1 MLYQEALGMATR
13 DCQLDISEKDVQ
25 FSFGMCKMV
34 VTNEVTSYKNYGI
47 LLFPEF
53 LEYIGR
59 LADAKFKNS
68 DMVSMPLAWKI
79 DQILEEL
86 CPAFG
91 LTKNEVNIM
100 QEDNSES
107 DDDY

>member
-1 MLYQEALGMATR
+1 
-13 DCQLDISEKDVQ
+13 
-25 FSFGMCKMV
+25 MV
-34 VTNEVTSYKNYGI
+34 VTNEATSYKNYGI

-79 DQILEEL
+79 D
-86 CPAFG
+86 
-91 LTKNEVNIM
+91 
-100 QEDNSES
+100 
-107 DDDY
+107 